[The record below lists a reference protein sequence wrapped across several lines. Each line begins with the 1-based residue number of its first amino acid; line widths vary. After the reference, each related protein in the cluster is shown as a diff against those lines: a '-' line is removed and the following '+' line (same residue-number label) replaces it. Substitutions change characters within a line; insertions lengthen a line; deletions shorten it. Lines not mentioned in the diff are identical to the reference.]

1 MVRKSTML
9 ACEFGITTQAIVNNL
24 APILFVIFR
33 DSFRISY
40 TFIANLMLINFVIQ
54 LMTDGLSI
62 RIIKRLGYRVSGI
75 LAQISAAAGLVFMGI
90 LPNFFC
96 VQASL
101 VISVIFY
108 AFGGGLLE
116 VLVSPIVDSLDLGNK
131 SARMSMLHSFYCWG
145 ELLVVIISTTVIK
158 IFNGNAW
165 WIMTLCWAVI
175 PVINAILFT
184 IVYIPEI
191 GDEVCETPK
200 SLLRSRTFIT
210 MCLLM
215 TCAGAAEIAMAQWA
229 SLFAQKGLGVT
240 KFVGDMLG
248 PGMFAL
254 FMGSGR
260 LLFGIFG
267 GRLNLQR
274 SLIFCSMLCAMCYIT
289 AAVSKNPYAAL
300 MGCSITGFSVSI
312 MWPGVYSY
320 SSRMIP
326 AGGTAMFSIL
336 ALFGDI
342 GCSLGAWLC
351 GVASDF
357 SQKLSVF
364 TGYADRSGI
373 TYEQMGLK
381 FGIGISALFP
391 IIMIVLLFL
400 TKRNI
405 KL

>member
-1 MVRKSTML
+1 
-9 ACEFGITTQAIVNNL
+9 
-24 APILFVIFR
+24 
-33 DSFRISY
+33 
-40 TFIANLMLINFVIQ
+40 
-54 LMTDGLSI
+54 
-62 RIIKRLGYRVSGI
+62 
-75 LAQISAAAGLVFMGI
+75 
-90 LPNFFC
+90 
-96 VQASL
+96 
-101 VISVIFY
+101 
-108 AFGGGLLE
+108 
-116 VLVSPIVDSLDLGNK
+116 VDSLDLGNK

-289 AAVSKNPYAAL
+289 AAVSKNPYTAL

-326 AGGTAMFSIL
+326 TGGTAMFSIL

>member
-1 MVRKSTML
+1 M
-9 ACEFGITTQAIVNNL
+9 
-24 APILFVIFR
+24 
-33 DSFRISY
+33 
-40 TFIANLMLINFVIQ
+40 
-54 LMTDGLSI
+54 
-62 RIIKRLGYRVSGI
+62 SGI